1 METRDFSLAGW
12 LSVALAVVLVP
23 YVGVVAAEAWAEAA
37 GGGSIGLGVLAFF
50 LLAAITAA
58 SVWLYLEFRRL
69 LNRSGF
75 HGIDTLVPILIVLGI
90 VMVFIPNSWMVIG
103 LLLALVSCAV
113 SIVFGIRLLKFSED
127 PTGLMK
133 PFAYLLV
140 AGSICMATVVLSP
153 LGLLLGIAFY
163 IVQAHDLFPGRR
175 VPGGQRGPRPAAGP
189 CELRGLRNHDF
200 DASRMVERGG
210 SHARAGW
217 SRGRAR
223 PGRSAGDDL
232 GWAARP
238 RAYRAAGQCF
248 SGRAGVFG
256 GTGSGG

>member
-75 HGIDTLVPILIVLGI
+75 HGIDTLVPILIVLSI
-90 VMVFIPNSWMVIG
+90 VMVFIPDSWLVIG

-127 PTGLMK
+127 PTGLVK

-140 AGSICMATVVLSP
+140 AVSICMATLVLSP
-153 LGLLLGIAFY
+153 LGLLLGIALY
-163 IVQAHDLFPGRR
+163 IVQAMIF
-175 VPGGQRGPRPAAGP
+175 
-189 CELRGLRNHDF
+189 F
-200 DASRMVERGG
+200 
-210 SHARAGW
+210 RAGEFPE
-217 SRGRAR
+217 A
-223 PGRSAGDDL
+223 SADPAPPHGL
-232 GWAARP
+232 AN
-238 RAYRAAGQCF
+238 YAG
-248 SGRAGVFG
+248 
-256 GTGSGG
+256 

>member
-23 YVGVVAAEAWAEAA
+23 YVGVVAAEAWAEAD
-37 GGGSIGLGVLAFF
+37 GGGSIGLGILTFT

-75 HGIDTLVPILIVLGI
+75 HGIDTLVPILIVLSI
-90 VMVFIPNSWMVIG
+90 VMVFIPNSWLVIG

-127 PTGLMK
+127 PTGLVK

-140 AGSICMATVVLSP
+140 AVSICMATLVLYP
-153 LGLLLGIAFY
+153 LGLLLGIALY
-163 IVQAHDLFPGRR
+163 IVQAMIF
-175 VPGGQRGPRPAAGP
+175 
-189 CELRGLRNHDF
+189 F
-200 DASRMVERGG
+200 
-210 SHARAGW
+210 RAGEFPE
-217 SRGRAR
+217 A
-223 PGRSAGDDL
+223 SADPAPPQGL
-232 GWAARP
+232 TS
-238 RAYRAAGQCF
+238 YAG
-248 SGRAGVFG
+248 
-256 GTGSGG
+256 

>member
-103 LLLALVSCAV
+103 LLLTLVSCAV

-163 IVQAHDLFPGRR
+163 IVQAMIFFGPESSRR
-175 VPGGQRGPRPAAGP
+175 PARTRPAAGP

>member
-37 GGGSIGLGVLAFF
+37 GGGSIGLGILTFT

-75 HGIDTLVPILIVLGI
+75 HGIDTLVPILIVLSI

-103 LLLALVSCAV
+103 LLLTLVSCAV

-163 IVQAHDLFPGRR
+163 IVQAMIF
-175 VPGGQRGPRPAAGP
+175 
-189 CELRGLRNHDF
+189 F
-200 DASRMVERGG
+200 
-210 SHARAGW
+210 RAGEFPE
-217 SRGRAR
+217 A
-223 PGRSAGDDL
+223 SADPAPPQGL
-232 GWAARP
+232 AS
-238 RAYRAAGQCF
+238 YAG
-248 SGRAGVFG
+248 
-256 GTGSGG
+256 